1 MLRYEFKR
9 IIAHFGSVEIVL
21 DRNLLLTSDR
31 REFFE
36 VNRRNLSRSQF
47 ELMLAK
53 QENNYANIDEYLNDK
68 DRSQEILV
76 KYIGDSDDI
85 KETSKKLL
93 TIEKKIR
100 QNFSDQI
107 LYLPTYRRIEQDLQS
122 IFPQIDLDEIR
133 YRSRH
138 QKSHNIEKSS
148 FIELVEFGM
157 KDVEIMMKK
166 RLEDIRDYVLSS
178 LSNLTG
184 TYLRDVIKGDYRTA
198 DLLSKLSTIDEL
210 SIEPIL
216 NRIPQVIL
224 TEQERVKLREIIH
237 KIRTEGIVAEEDK
250 VVAHFLAKLIDLY
263 QTQLTRE
270 SDVREFIK
278 VGNQYLSGKELVYD
292 NASFK
297 LSIQQ
302 KIKGNEVIQIELKM
316 LSSGEKQ
323 IISLFS
329 HIYLSGQKDFFVVID
344 EPELSLSVPWQKRFL
359 PDILATN
366 RCSGIIAVTH
376 SPFIFDNEFD
386 KYAHSIEEFLELI

>member
-122 IFPQIDLDEIR
+122 IFPQIDLDEDID
-133 YRSRH
+133 H
-138 QKSHNIEKSS
+138 VIKSHITLKNH
-148 FIELVEFGM
+148 
-157 KDVEIMMKK
+157 
-166 RLEDIRDYVLSS
+166 RLL
-178 LSNLTG
+178 NL
-184 TYLRDVIKGDYRTA
+184 
-198 DLLSKLSTIDEL
+198 
-210 SIEPIL
+210 L
-216 NRIPQVIL
+216 N
-224 TEQERVKLREIIH
+224 
-237 KIRTEGIVAEEDK
+237 
-250 VVAHFLAKLIDLY
+250 
-263 QTQLTRE
+263 
-270 SDVREFIK
+270 
-278 VGNQYLSGKELVYD
+278 
-292 NASFK
+292 
-297 LSIQQ
+297 
-302 KIKGNEVIQIELKM
+302 
-316 LSSGEKQ
+316 
-323 IISLFS
+323 
-329 HIYLSGQKDFFVVID
+329 
-344 EPELSLSVPWQKRFL
+344 
-359 PDILATN
+359 
-366 RCSGIIAVTH
+366 
-376 SPFIFDNEFD
+376 
-386 KYAHSIEEFLELI
+386 LE